1 MNGWRPTDWIALL
14 GALVAL
20 AGYFFHHW
28 QARRERKMKAFAD
41 ALGAVAEYQELPYR
55 IRRRQA
61 SGGPTRGAIAERI
74 SDIQVQVAFHQA
86 WLEIESEAVA
96 DTYRALVAAARRA
109 AGVHM
114 STAWTE
120 PVLADDASMSLGD
133 GYASPDTS
141 AARTACLRVM
151 RAHLRPVRLGR
162 HR

>member
-1 MNGWRPTDWIALL
+1 MKGWRPTDWIALL
-14 GALVAL
+14 GAMVAL
-20 AGYFFHHW
+20 SGYLLHHW

-41 ALGAVAEYQELPYR
+41 SLGAVAAYQELPYR

-61 SGGPTRGAIAERI
+61 SDAPTRGAIAERI

-96 DTYRALVAAARRA
+96 DTYCALVAAARRE

-114 STAWTE
+114 STAWAE
-120 PVLADDASMSLGD
+120 PVLADDASMSLGN

-141 AARTACLRVM
+141 SARAACLRVM
-151 RAHLRPVRLGR
+151 RSHLRPVRLRR